1 LILRPTLVKIHPPA
15 VKQQILICCCCLI
28 SWAAGLTSGF
38 AGDDNPVHWLSIESK
53 YTMIR
58 YQTPEDLVRF
68 DRQLKYE
75 PASRGL
81 KNLFSHQRSGSIT
94 EKVAGKV
101 DALFERVQEILE
113 MRRNMERPTIFIHP
127 DRDQLHEA
135 YTRLFNRPWKI
146 RAWYQYSTNGVYV
159 NVNDLHEGM
168 LAHELAHAIIDH
180 YLLIRPPAA
189 TAEVL
194 ARYVDSHLKD

>member
-1 LILRPTLVKIHPPA
+1 MILRPTLEQMRTPA
-15 VKQQILICCCCLI
+15 AKQQILIFCCCLI
-28 SWAAGLTSGF
+28 SWAAGLNEGF
-38 AGDDNPVHWLSIESK
+38 AGDENPVHWLSIQSK
-53 YTMIR
+53 YTVIL

-81 KNLFSHQRSGSIT
+81 KRLFSHQRSGSIT

-113 MRRNMERPTIFIHP
+113 MRRNMEKPTIFIHP
-127 DRDQLHEA
+127 DRDQLHDA
-135 YTRLFNRPWKI
+135 YARLFKRPCKI

-189 TAEVL
+189 TAEIL